1 MNDLPNAPDDA
12 LDQLEEEND
21 ALVSQLAQIEAMF
34 IPSIPG
40 EVVYRKIDGENPIT
54 VWREHRRMTVES
66 LAEAAQVSAEQVTC
80 WERDE
85 PITLRSLGR
94 VAEALKVT
102 ADELI
107 PYPQRD

>member
-1 MNDLPNAPDDA
+1 MQSAS
-12 LDQLEEEND
+12 DQLKEENNILSGQP
-21 ALVSQLAQIEAMF
+21 ARIEAMF

-40 EVVYRKIDGENPIT
+40 EVAFRKIDGENPIA
-54 VWREHRRMTVES
+54 VWREHRQMTVEG
-66 LAEAAQVSAEQVTC
+66 LAEAAQVSAEQLSR

-85 PITLRSLGR
+85 PITLRELGR
-94 VAEALKVT
+94 ISEALKVR